1 MEPRKEPDCAPRD
14 RRCWNDYYNNWRA
27 TDNHST
33 AKVSLISKGL
43 MVERETSNAAY
54 IITGVTILSAA
65 AVGLLV
71 LNRKSEK
78 ATE

>member
-1 MEPRKEPDCAPRD
+1 
-14 RRCWNDYYNNWRA
+14 
-27 TDNHST
+27 
-33 AKVSLISKGL
+33 